1 MSTRTTRMVSVV
13 LDGQP
18 VRLEMLIYQPAR
30 TAVFPTL
37 VFNHGST
44 GAGTDPYWF
53 TQPIDEPLLAEVFL
67 QCGWAVI
74 LPARRGR
81 GNSEGVYDE
90 GFDPDRT
97 LGYTCDPPRSLA
109 GAERALADI
118 AAAMEAIRTFPFVDP
133 QRLVIGGQSRGGILS
148 VAYAGLHPASVSG
161 VLNFVGGWLGVGC
174 PTASSVNQTLFQ
186 RGAAYPKES
195 LWLYGDGDP
204 FYPLS
209 HSRENFSAFQA
220 AGGTGTFHSFQPPGG
235 NGHHLLVYPDVW
247 VSTVLAYL
255 QRIGLPVNPAP
266 SW

>member
-1 MSTRTTRMVSVV
+1 MSTQTTHMVSVV

-18 VRLEMLIYQPAR
+18 IRLEMRIYQPAS
-30 TAVFPTL
+30 TGIFPTL

-44 GAGTDPYWF
+44 GAGTDPYRF
-53 TQPIDEPLLAEVFL
+53 TQPIDEPPLAQFFV
-67 QCGWAVI
+67 QRGWAVI

-90 GFDPDRT
+90 GFDQERT

-118 AAAMEAIRTFPFVDP
+118 AAAMDAIRAFPFVDP

-148 VAYAGLHPASVSG
+148 VAYAGLYPDHACG
-161 VLNFVGGWLGVGC
+161 VINFVGGWLGVGC
-174 PTASSVNQTLFQ
+174 PTASQINQTLFR
-186 RGAAYPKES
+186 RGVPYGRET

-209 HSRENFSAFQA
+209 HSQANFAAFLA
-220 AGGTGTFHSFQPPGG
+220 AGGKGSLHILQPPEA
-235 NGHHLLVYPDVW
+235 NGHHLVEYPEVW
-247 VSTVLAYL
+247 NPTVLTYL
-255 QRIGLPVNPAP
+255 QRVGMAINLT
-266 SW
+266 